1 MTCRWTA
8 CSDVIDIQRDWSTEL
23 MCNALAREPW
33 RNGKWMKMRLVSFRM
48 AGIILS
54 LLPVFHL
61 LFMCDIAFC
70 LSFQQLVYNL
80 SFIFS
85 SLVVSIAIF
94 VVKGSL
100 PLFQLIVI
108 CIVWFVF
115 GMSVRS
121 SMDGSKS
128 LLWWNL
134 VSFGNVILLI
144 L

>member
-1 MTCRWTA
+1 
-8 CSDVIDIQRDWSTEL
+8 

-33 RNGKWMKMRLVSFRM
+33 RNGKWMKMRLVIFRM
-48 AGIILS
+48 AGIIFS

-61 LFMCDIAFC
+61 LFMCVIAFC

-108 CIVWFVF
+108 CIV
-115 GMSVRS
+115 
-121 SMDGSKS
+121 
-128 LLWWNL
+128 
-134 VSFGNVILLI
+134 
-144 L
+144 